1 MIANILNDI
10 LIGFRNLRNFT
21 ATQHRLGIK
30 LFLCMHLFSGHA
42 RGKAGNFANW
52 DKNEDGVITRDEVSN
67 YQCTVNRFDIFNRF
81 YILDYIIDRSKK

>member
-1 MIANILNDI
+1 MHLMIANILNDI

-21 ATQHRLGIK
+21 ATQHR
-30 LFLCMHLFSGHA
+30 LFSGHA